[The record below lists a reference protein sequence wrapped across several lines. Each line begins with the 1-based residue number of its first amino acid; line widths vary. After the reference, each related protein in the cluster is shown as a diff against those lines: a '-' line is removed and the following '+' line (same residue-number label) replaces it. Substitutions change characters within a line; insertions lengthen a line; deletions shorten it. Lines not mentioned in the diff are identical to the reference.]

1 MSFQVVFMMGDLAV
15 DVSARQM
22 TSQVETRRVEMAN
35 SGGRSIFFS
44 KEVGGVV
51 AGLLIDK
58 HACGIRSKVTLRLLF
73 AGAVQ
78 GSFFTPPNPTNK
90 IQWEGGRRRHF
101 GRATRGLQ
109 T

>member
-1 MSFQVVFMMGDLAV
+1 MSFQVVFMMGDLVV

-22 TSQVETRRVEMAN
+22 TSRVETRRDEMAN

-58 HACGIRSKVTLRLLF
+58 PARGIRTKVTPRLLF